1 MIEGRPD
8 LDKMPFSPGINESF
22 DKFFQEFSQYEGMN
36 AEDVRKQVGPLH
48 SNTFYYDYHI
58 MSNLP
63 EY

>member
-1 MIEGRPD
+1 
-8 LDKMPFSPGINESF
+8 MPFSPGIKESF
-22 DKFFQEFSQYEGMN
+22 NKFYQIFSQYEGMN
-36 AEDVRKQVGPLH
+36 VEDVRQQVGMLY